1 MEKRII
7 TTPIDNKQIEDLN
20 IGDVV
25 YLTGMLVTCR
35 DDGHRRLVR
44 GGIYPKF
51 DLNGMAILHAG
62 PIVKKTDTGY
72 EMISIGPTTSRRMEA
87 YEKEFLELSGTKMVI
102 GKGGM
107 GAKTAQGCKEQKALH
122 CIFPGGCAVT
132 AATEVEEIVGVEW
145 EDFGMPEA
153 FWIMRVKEFGPLIV
167 SIDTKGN
174 NLFEQ
179 NKVEFNKRK
188 DEALQEINKHIHYSH
203 N

>member
-1 MEKRII
+1 MEKKII
-7 TTPIDNKQIEDLN
+7 TTPIDDAQIEDLF
-20 IGDVV
+20 IGDVI

-44 GGIYPKF
+44 NGIYPDF
-51 DLNGMAILHAG
+51 DLKGMAILHAG
-62 PIVKKTDTGY
+62 PIVKKTDSGF

-87 YEKEFLELSGTKMVI
+87 YEKDFIEMTGTKIVI

-122 CIFPGGCAVT
+122 CIFPGGCAVS
-132 AATEVEEIVGVEW
+132 AATQVEEIVGVEW

-174 NLFEQ
+174 NLFEL
-179 NKVEFNKRK
+179 NKAEFNRK
-188 DEALQEINKHIHYSH
+188 KEEALEDVLKHVHYSH

>member
-44 GGIYPKF
+44 GGVYPEF
-51 DLNGMAILHAG
+51 DLKGMAILHAG
-62 PIVKKTDTGY
+62 PIVKKTETGY

-87 YEKEFLELSGTKMVI
+87 YEKEFLELSGTKIVI

-188 DEALQEINKHIHYSH
+188 DEALQEINKYVHYSH

>member
-1 MEKRII
+1 MQKRII
-7 TTPIDNKQIEDLN
+7 TTPIDNGQIENLK

-44 GGIYPKF
+44 NGIYPKF
-51 DLNGMAILHAG
+51 DLKGMAILHAG

-87 YEKEFLELSGTKMVI
+87 YEKEFIEMSGVKMVI

-132 AATEVEEIVGVEW
+132 AVTEVEEIVGVEW

-153 FWIMRVKEFGPLIV
+153 LWIMRVKEFGPLIV
-167 SIDTKGN
+167 SIDTEGS

-179 NKVEFNKRK
+179 NKIEFNKRK
-188 DEALQEINKHIHYSH
+188 EEAMQEVSKYVHYSH
-203 N
+203 D

>member
-7 TTPIDNKQIEDLN
+7 TTPIDNAQIEDLN
-20 IGDVV
+20 IGDVI
-25 YLTGMLVTCR
+25 YLSGMLVTCR

-44 GGIYPKF
+44 NGIYPKF
-51 DLNGMAILHAG
+51 DLKGMAILHAG
-62 PIVKKTDTGY
+62 PIVKKTETGY
-72 EMISIGPTTSRRMEA
+72 EMISIGPTTSRRMES
-87 YEKEFLELSGTKMVI
+87 YEKEFLEMSGTKIVI

-132 AATEVEEIVGVEW
+132 AATEVEEIVGLEW

-188 DEALQEINKHIHYSH
+188 EEALQEISQFVHYSH